1 MTIDSTLPRAGS
13 PDDDK
18 NPGVFAR
25 PADPLLTPDD
35 WERLQEIAPELV
47 HASESL
53 AGLGAG
59 VGTDPS
65 LDASDL
71 LLVLK
76 GIEHLSRVTASTE
89 AVVLARAEYEVPTVD
104 YGAKTL
110 PALVTRLL
118 RIDGAAARRRV
129 RFAHAIG
136 AGRSLT
142 GARLEPAYPHVAL
155 ALADGGVS
163 VDQAQAV
170 IREIEKIPHQV
181 RHVHHAT
188 AERLLVDTV
197 PSVDVDQVR
206 VLGSRIR
213 AYLDP
218 DGRFAEVP
226 PLVDEYHVTVTPRR
240 NGAWNLTG
248 LLDPVTGGK
257 LHGLLTNRQEPG
269 VLVEDATGAGAVTEV
284 GGLDAVPAD
293 TVWGEGAGVPGGGAE
308 PGAGLDEPGCDLP
321 PGDLP
326 ASAVTVDGQ
335 PTTKADHPFG
345 YRERPDGARRHD
357 MFATLIDRAAGSG
370 PQGAGMA
377 LVVTAT
383 AEEYAQDKAEVES
396 TAGPIGLQDLE
407 SLSPGALVYFQATQP
422 GTREVTVHSA
432 SRFATRRQ
440 VELIAARDRGCT
452 FPGCDM
458 PVGWCDA
465 HHMIPWSSGGPTTVA
480 NLTLAC
486 RFHHTWH
493 DQHGWRAEL
502 IGGLPAWI
510 PPRHVDLEQRPV
522 FHSRF
527 AAALVDVSAA
537 WNAAGL
543 PPVWVPEDFSPPDW
557 DTESDLSDPPDPPG
571 PPDSSKTSGSPGSST
586 TSGTGTLPATGA
598 LGACTSGT
606 GPPGPGTP
614 WGTHGSYTGDAGIAP
629 DADDTDLPPF

>member
-1 MTIDSTLPRAGS
+1 MTIDSTLPRAGF
-13 PDDDK
+13 PDDDQ
-18 NPGVFAR
+18 NAGVFGR

-89 AVVLARAEYEVPTVD
+89 AVVVARAEHEVPTAD

-142 GARLEPAYPHVAL
+142 GARLEPAYPHVAH

-170 IREIEKIPHQV
+170 IREVEKIPRQV

-188 AERLLVDTV
+188 AERMLVDTV
-197 PSVDVDQVR
+197 PSVDVDQIR

-269 VLVEDATGAGAVTEV
+269 QDTTEV
-284 GGLDAVPAD
+284 NS
-293 TVWGEGAGVPGGGAE
+293 GEVQRVGTGVPDGAE
-308 PGAGLDEPGCDLP
+308 SVTADVP

-326 ASAVTVDGQ
+326 PQDLPASAATVDGR

-383 AEEYAQDKAEVES
+383 AEEYARGKAEVES

-407 SLSPGALVYFQATQP
+407 SLSPGALVYFQANQP
-422 GTREVTVHSA
+422 GTREVTVRSA
-432 SRFATRRQ
+432 GRFATRRQ

-465 HHMIPWSSGGPTTVA
+465 HHMIPWSTGGPTTVS

-510 PPRHVDLEQRPV
+510 PPRHVDIEQRPL

-527 AAALVDVSAA
+527 TAALTDISAA
-537 WNAAGL
+537 RNEAGL

-557 DTESDLSDPPDPPG
+557 NAESDPPDPPD
-571 PPDSSKTSGSPGSST
+571 PPNSSGLSST
-586 TSGTGTLPATGA
+586 TSKDPAG
-598 LGACTSGT
+598 SG
-606 GPPGPGTP
+606 GMP
-614 WGTHGSYTGDAGIAP
+614 WGTQGSYATDAGTDP
-629 DADDTDLPPF
+629 DDTDVPPF

>member
-1 MTIDSTLPRAGS
+1 MTIDSTLPRAGF
-13 PDDDK
+13 PDDDQ
-18 NPGVFAR
+18 NAGAFAR

-35 WERLQEIAPELV
+35 WERLQEIAPELAV
-47 HASESL
+47 AAEAL
-53 AGLGAG
+53 TGLGAG

-76 GIEHLSRVTASTE
+76 GIEHLSRVTTSTE
-89 AVVLARAEYEVPTVD
+89 AVVLARAEHEVPTVD

-118 RIDGAAARRRV
+118 RIDGATARRRV

-170 IREIEKIPHQV
+170 IREIEKIPTQV

-218 DGRFAEVP
+218 DGRFAEIP

-269 VLVEDATGAGAVTEV
+269 QDTTEV
-284 GGLDAVPAD
+284 NSGEAQRVGTDVPD
-293 TVWGEGAGVPGGGAE
+293 GAE
-308 PGAGLDEPGCDLP
+308 SVTADVP

-326 ASAVTVDGQ
+326 PQDPPATAVTVDGR

-377 LVVTAT
+377 LIVTAT
-383 AEEYAQDKAEVES
+383 AEEYAQGKAEVES

-407 SLSPGALVYFQATQP
+407 SLSPGALVYFQANQP
-422 GTREVTVHSA
+422 GTREVTVRSA
-432 SRFATRRQ
+432 GRFATRRQ

-465 HHMIPWSSGGPTTVA
+465 HHMIPWSSGGPTTVE

-510 PPRHVDLEQRPV
+510 PPRHVDIEQRPV

-527 AAALVDVSAA
+527 AAALTDISAA
-537 WNAAGL
+537 RNEAGL
-543 PPVWVPEDFSPPDW
+543 PPVWVPEDFSPPYW
-557 DTESDLSDPPDPPG
+557 DTASDPPDPPG
-571 PPDSSKTSGSPGSST
+571 SPNSLGLSST
-586 TSGTGTLPATGA
+586 PSADPPGTGTR
-598 LGACTSGT
+598 
-606 GPPGPGTP
+606 
-614 WGTHGSYTGDAGIAP
+614 WGTHGSYAASDT
-629 DADDTDLPPF
+629 DDTDVPPF

>member
-18 NPGVFAR
+18 SAGVFAR
-25 PADPLLTPDD
+25 PADPFLTSED
-35 WERLQEIAPELV
+35 WERLQEIAPELAV
-47 HASESL
+47 AAEAL
-53 AGLGAG
+53 TGLGAG

-110 PALVTRLL
+110 PVLLTRLL

-170 IREIEKIPHQV
+170 IREIEKIPRQV

-188 AERLLVDTV
+188 AERLLVQTV

-218 DGRFAEVP
+218 DGRFAEIP
-226 PLVDEYHVTVTPRR
+226 PLVDEFHVTVTPRR

-269 VLVEDATGAGAVTEV
+269 QDTTEV
-284 GGLDAVPAD
+284 NS
-293 TVWGEGAGVPGGGAE
+293 GEAQRVGTGVPDGAE
-308 PGAGLDEPGCDLP
+308 SVTADVPPGDLP
-321 PGDLP
+321 PQDLP

-383 AEEYAQDKAEVES
+383 AEEYAQGKAEVES
-396 TAGPIGLQDLE
+396 TAGPIQIKDLE
-407 SLSPGALVYFQATQP
+407 SLSPGALVYFQAHQP
-422 GTREVTVHSA
+422 GTREVTVRSA
-432 SRFATRRQ
+432 GRFATRRQ

-537 WNAAGL
+537 RNAAGL

-557 DTESDLSDPPDPPG
+557 DTASDLSDPPDPP
-571 PPDSSKTSGSPGSST
+571 DSLNSSGLSST
-586 TSGTGTLPATGA
+586 LGTD
-598 LGACTSGT
+598 
-606 GPPGPGTP
+606 PPGPVAP
-614 WGTHGSYTGDAGIAP
+614 WGTHGSYASDADTDP
-629 DADDTDLPPF
+629 DDTDVPPF

>member
-13 PDDDK
+13 PGPDEPAGS
-18 NPGVFAR
+18 PGNGQGLSGGGPAQEQDPVDGAEAFAR
-25 PADPLLTPDD
+25 PADPFLTSED

-76 GIEHLSRVTASTE
+76 GIEHVTRMTTSTE
-89 AVVLARAEYEVPTVD
+89 AAVLARAEYEVPTAD

-142 GARLEPAYPHVAL
+142 GARLEPAYPHVAH

-170 IREIEKIPHQV
+170 IREIEKIPRQV

-188 AERLLVDTV
+188 AERMLVDTV
-197 PSVDVDQVR
+197 PSVDVDQIR

-218 DGRFAEVP
+218 DGRFAEIP
-226 PLVDEYHVTVTPRR
+226 PLVDEFHVTVTPRR

-269 VLVEDATGAGAVTEV
+269 MQVEDATGAGAGTAAETSGSDTE
-284 GGLDAVPAD
+284 PAD
-293 TVWGEGAGVPGGGAE
+293 E
-308 PGAGLDEPGCDLP
+308 P
-321 PGDLP
+321 PGDLAP
-326 ASAVTVDGQ
+326 TAVTVDGR
-335 PTTKADHPFG
+335 PTTKANHPFG

-377 LVVTAT
+377 LIVTAT
-383 AEEYAQDKAEVES
+383 AEEYAQGKAEVES

-407 SLSPGALVYFQATQP
+407 SLSPGALVYFQAHQP

-465 HHMIPWSSGGPTTVA
+465 HHMIPWSTGGPTTVS

-510 PPRHVDLEQRPV
+510 PPRHVDIEQRPL

-537 WNAAGL
+537 GSAAGL

-557 DTESDLSDPPDPPG
+557 NAESDPPDPPD
-571 PPDSSKTSGSPGSST
+571 PPNSLGLSST
-586 TSGTGTLPATGA
+586 ASKDPAGSGGM
-598 LGACTSGT
+598 
-606 GPPGPGTP
+606 P
-614 WGTHGSYTGDAGIAP
+614 WGTHGSYATDAGTDP
-629 DADDTDLPPF
+629 DDTDVPPF

>member
-13 PDDDK
+13 PDDDQ
-18 NPGVFAR
+18 NAGPFAR
-25 PADPLLTPDD
+25 PADPFLTPED

-47 HASESL
+47 HAAKAVS
-53 AGLGAG
+53 GLGAG

-65 LDASDL
+65 FDASDL

-76 GIEHLSRVTASTE
+76 GIEHLTRVTASTE
-89 AVVLARAEYEVPTVD
+89 AVVLARAEYEVPTAD

-110 PALVTRLL
+110 PALLTRLL

-142 GARLEPAYPHVAL
+142 GARLEPVYPDVARVL
-155 ALADGGVS
+155 AGGGLS

-170 IREIEKIPHQV
+170 IREIEKIPRPV

-188 AERLLVDTV
+188 AERLLVETV
-197 PSVDVDQVR
+197 PSVDVDQIR

-218 DGRFAEVP
+218 DGRFAEIP
-226 PLVDEYHVTVTPRR
+226 PLVDEFHVTVTPRR

-269 VLVEDATGAGAVTEV
+269 VAAADAAGTNPGGGTPV
-284 GGLDAVPAD
+284 GGETLPGVDMTPACSSAVG
-293 TVWGEGAGVPGGGAE
+293 TTVPGGGGE
-308 PGAGLDEPGCDLP
+308 PETRFDESACDLP
-321 PGDLP
+321 PQDPP
-326 ASAVTVDGQ
+326 ASAVTVDGL
-335 PTTKADHPFG
+335 PTARADHPFG
-345 YRERPDGARRHD
+345 YRDRPDGARRHD

-383 AEEYAQDKAEVES
+383 AEEYAQGKAEVES
-396 TAGPIGLQDLE
+396 TAGPIQIKDLE
-407 SLSPGALVYFQATQP
+407 SLSPGALVYFQANQP
-422 GTREVTVHSA
+422 GTREVTVRSA
-432 SRFATRRQ
+432 GRFATRRQ

-465 HHMIPWSSGGPTTVA
+465 HHMIPWSTGGPTTVS

-502 IGGLPAWI
+502 IAGLPAWI
-510 PPRHVDLEQRPV
+510 PPRHIDLEQRPL

-527 AAALVDVSAA
+527 TAALADVSAA
-537 WNAAGL
+537 RNAAGL
-543 PPVWVPEDFSPPDW
+543 PPVWVPEDFSPPEW
-557 DTESDLSDPPDPPG
+557 DTASDPPDPPG
-571 PPDSSKTSGSPGSST
+571 T
-586 TSGTGTLPATGA
+586 
-598 LGACTSGT
+598 
-606 GPPGPGTP
+606 GTP
-614 WGTHGSYTGDAGIAP
+614 WGTHGSYATDAGTDP
-629 DADDTDLPPF
+629 DDTDVPPF

>member
-1 MTIDSTLPRAGS
+1 MTIDSTLPRAGF
-13 PDDDK
+13 PDDDQ
-18 NPGVFAR
+18 NAGAFAR

-35 WERLQEIAPELV
+35 WERLQEIAPELAV
-47 HASESL
+47 AAEAL
-53 AGLGAG
+53 TGLGAG

-76 GIEHLSRVTASTE
+76 GIEHLSRVTTSTE
-89 AVVLARAEYEVPTVD
+89 AVVLARAEHEVPTVD

-118 RIDGAAARRRV
+118 RIDGATARRRV

-170 IREIEKIPHQV
+170 IREIEKIPTQV

-218 DGRFAEVP
+218 DGRFAEIP

-269 VLVEDATGAGAVTEV
+269 QDTSEV
-284 GGLDAVPAD
+284 NSGEAQRVGTDVPD
-293 TVWGEGAGVPGGGAE
+293 GAE
-308 PGAGLDEPGCDLP
+308 SVTADVPPGALP
-321 PGDLP
+321 PQDPP
-326 ASAVTVDGQ
+326 ATAVTVDGR

-377 LVVTAT
+377 LIVTAT
-383 AEEYAQDKAEVES
+383 AEEYAQGKAEVES

-407 SLSPGALVYFQATQP
+407 SLSPGALVYFQANQP
-422 GTREVTVHSA
+422 GTREVTVRSA
-432 SRFATRRQ
+432 GRFATRRQ

-465 HHMIPWSSGGPTTVA
+465 HHMIPWSSGGPTTVE

-510 PPRHVDLEQRPV
+510 PPRHVDIEQRPV

-537 WNAAGL
+537 RNAAGL
-543 PPVWVPEDFSPPDW
+543 PPVWVPEDFSPPYW
-557 DTESDLSDPPDPPG
+557 DTASDPPDPPG
-571 PPDSSKTSGSPGSST
+571 SPNSLGLSST
-586 TSGTGTLPATGA
+586 PSADPPGTGTR
-598 LGACTSGT
+598 
-606 GPPGPGTP
+606 
-614 WGTHGSYTGDAGIAP
+614 WGTHGSYAASDT
-629 DADDTDLPPF
+629 DDTDVPPF

>member
-18 NPGVFAR
+18 NPEAFAR

-35 WERLQEIAPELV
+35 WERLQEIAPELAV
-47 HASESL
+47 AAEAL
-53 AGLGAG
+53 TGLGAG

-76 GIEHLSRVTASTE
+76 GIEHLSRVTTSTE

-110 PALVTRLL
+110 PALLTRLL

-136 AGRSLT
+136 AGRSFT
-142 GARLEPAYPHVAL
+142 GARLEPAYPHVAH
-155 ALADGGVS
+155 ALAGGGVS

-170 IREIEKIPHQV
+170 IREIEKIPRQV

-188 AERLLVDTV
+188 AERLLVQTV

-213 AYLDP
+213 DYLDP

-226 PLVDEYHVTVTPRR
+226 PLVDEFHVTVTPRR

-269 VLVEDATGAGAVTEV
+269 QDTTEV
-284 GGLDAVPAD
+284 NS
-293 TVWGEGAGVPGGGAE
+293 GEAQRVGTGVPDGAE
-308 PGAGLDEPGCDLP
+308 SVTADVPPGDLP
-321 PGDLP
+321 PQDLP
-326 ASAVTVDGQ
+326 ASAVTVDGR
-335 PTTKADHPFG
+335 PTTKANHPFG

-383 AEEYAQDKAEVES
+383 AEEYAQGKAEVES

-407 SLSPGALVYFQATQP
+407 SLSPGALVYFQAHQP

-465 HHMIPWSSGGPTTVA
+465 HHMIPWSTGGPTTVS

-510 PPRHVDLEQRPV
+510 PPRHVDIEQRPL

-537 WNAAGL
+537 GSAAGL

-557 DTESDLSDPPDPPG
+557 NAESDPPDPPD
-571 PPDSSKTSGSPGSST
+571 PPNSLGLSST
-586 TSGTGTLPATGA
+586 ASKDPAGSGGM
-598 LGACTSGT
+598 
-606 GPPGPGTP
+606 P
-614 WGTHGSYTGDAGIAP
+614 WGTHGSYATDAGTDP
-629 DADDTDLPPF
+629 DDTDVPPF

>member
-1 MTIDSTLPRAGS
+1 MTIDSTLPRAAS
-13 PDDDK
+13 PDDD
-18 NPGVFAR
+18 GDTAAFAR
-25 PADPLLTPDD
+25 PADPFLTPDD
-35 WERLQEIAPELV
+35 WERLQEIAPELAV
-47 HASESL
+47 TAEAVS
-53 AGLGAG
+53 GLGAG

-76 GIEHLSRVTASTE
+76 GIEHLTRVTASTE
-89 AVVLARAEYEVPTVD
+89 AIVVARAEHEVPTAD

-110 PALVTRLL
+110 PALLTRLL
-118 RIDGAAARRRV
+118 KIDGATARRRV
-129 RFAHAIG
+129 RFARAVG
-136 AGRSLT
+136 PGRAMT
-142 GARLEPAYPHVAL
+142 GACLEPVYPEVAH

-170 IREIEKIPHQV
+170 IREIEKIPRQV

-188 AERLLVDTV
+188 AERLLVQTV

-226 PLVDEYHVTVTPRR
+226 PLVDEFHVTVTPRR

-269 VLVEDATGAGAVTEV
+269 VPATGAES
-284 GGLDAVPAD
+284 
-293 TVWGEGAGVPGGGAE
+293 
-308 PGAGLDEPGCDLP
+308 GAGLDEPSGDLP
-321 PGDLP
+321 PQDPP
-326 ASAVTVDGQ
+326 ATAVTVDGQ
-335 PTTKADHPFG
+335 PTTRADHPFG
-345 YRERPDGARRHD
+345 YRDRPDGARRHD
-357 MFATLIDRAAGSG
+357 MFATLIDRAASSG

-383 AEEYAQDKAEVES
+383 AEEYAQGKAEVES

-407 SLSPGALVYFQATQP
+407 SLSPGALVYFQAHQP
-422 GTREVTVHSA
+422 GTREVTVRSA
-432 SRFATRRQ
+432 GRFATRRQ

-465 HHMIPWSSGGPTTVA
+465 HHMIPWSTGGPTTVS

-510 PPRHVDLEQRPV
+510 PPRHVDIEQRPL

-527 AAALVDVSAA
+527 TAALVDVSAA
-537 WNAAGL
+537 RNAEGL
-543 PPVWVPEDFSPPDW
+543 PPVWVPADFSPPDW
-557 DTESDLSDPPDPPG
+557 DAAADPPDPPDPSG
-571 PPDSSKTSGSPGSST
+571 ASDSLGLPGSS
-586 TSGTGTLPATGA
+586 GA
-598 LGACTSGT
+598 
-606 GPPGPGTP
+606 PGSGTP
-614 WGTHGSYTGDAGIAP
+614 WGTHGSYTASDK
-629 DADDTDLPPF
+629 DTDNTDVPPF

>member
-18 NPGVFAR
+18 NPEAFAR
-25 PADPLLTPDD
+25 PADPFLTSED

-76 GIEHLSRVTASTE
+76 GIEHVTRMTTSTE
-89 AVVLARAEYEVPTVD
+89 AAVLARAEYEVPTAD

-170 IREIEKIPHQV
+170 IREIEKIPRQV

-197 PSVDVDQVR
+197 SSVDVDQVR

-226 PLVDEYHVTVTPRR
+226 PLVDEFHVTVTPRR

-269 VLVEDATGAGAVTEV
+269 APVEDATGTGTVTEV

-293 TVWGEGAGVPGGGAE
+293 E
-308 PGAGLDEPGCDLP
+308 P
-321 PGDLP
+321 PGDLAP
-326 ASAVTVDGQ
+326 TAVTVDGQ

-383 AEEYAQDKAEVES
+383 AEEYARGKAEVES

-407 SLSPGALVYFQATQP
+407 SLSPGALVYFQANQP
-422 GTREVTVHSA
+422 GTREVTVRSA
-432 SRFATRRQ
+432 GRFATRRQ

-465 HHMIPWSSGGPTTVA
+465 HHMIPWSSGGSTTVA

-510 PPRHVDLEQRPV
+510 PPRHVDIEQRPV

-537 WNAAGL
+537 RNEAGL
-543 PPVWVPEDFSPPDW
+543 PPVWVPEDFSPPGWEAAD
-557 DTESDLSDPPDPPG
+557 SPDPPDPPG
-571 PPDSSKTSGSPGSST
+571 T
-586 TSGTGTLPATGA
+586 TN
-598 LGACTSGT
+598 
-606 GPPGPGTP
+606 
-614 WGTHGSYTGDAGIAP
+614 
-629 DADDTDLPPF
+629 ADDTDVPPF

>member
-18 NPGVFAR
+18 NPEAFAR
-25 PADPLLTPDD
+25 PADPFLTSED

-53 AGLGAG
+53 AGLGVG

-76 GIEHLSRVTASTE
+76 GIEHLTRVTTSTE
-89 AVVLARAEYEVPTVD
+89 AVVVARAEYEVPTAD

-110 PALVTRLL
+110 PALLTRLL

-129 RFAHAIG
+129 RFARAIG

-170 IREIEKIPHQV
+170 IREIEKIPTQV

-188 AERLLVDTV
+188 AERLLVQTV

-226 PLVDEYHVTVTPRR
+226 PLVDEFHVTVTPRR

-269 VLVEDATGAGAVTEV
+269 QDTTEV
-284 GGLDAVPAD
+284 NS
-293 TVWGEGAGVPGGGAE
+293 GEAQRVGTGVPDGAE
-308 PGAGLDEPGCDLP
+308 SVTADVP
-321 PGDLP
+321 PGDLPPQDPP

-383 AEEYAQDKAEVES
+383 AEEYAQGKAEVES
-396 TAGPIGLQDLE
+396 TAGPIQIKDLE
-407 SLSPGALVYFQATQP
+407 SLSPGALVYFQAHQP
-422 GTREVTVHSA
+422 GTREVTVRSA
-432 SRFATRRQ
+432 GRFATRRQ

-510 PPRHVDLEQRPV
+510 PPRHVDIDQRPL

-527 AAALVDVSAA
+527 TAALVDVSAA
-537 WNAAGL
+537 RNAAGL

-557 DTESDLSDPPDPPG
+557 DTASDLSDPPDPP
-571 PPDSSKTSGSPGSST
+571 DSLNSSGLSST
-586 TSGTGTLPATGA
+586 LGTD
-598 LGACTSGT
+598 
-606 GPPGPGTP
+606 PPGPVAP
-614 WGTHGSYTGDAGIAP
+614 WGTHGSYASDADTDP
-629 DADDTDLPPF
+629 DDTDVPPF